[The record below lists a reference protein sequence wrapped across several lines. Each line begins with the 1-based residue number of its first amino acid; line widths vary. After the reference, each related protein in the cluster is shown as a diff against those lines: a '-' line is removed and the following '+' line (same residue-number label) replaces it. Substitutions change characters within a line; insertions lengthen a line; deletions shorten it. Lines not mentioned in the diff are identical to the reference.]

1 MFALQVNYIN
11 AHATSSRAGDLAEV
25 KALKQVF
32 KDTSQIKMNA
42 TKVMGAVHFAK
53 PFAGLQRDCLYAF
66 RLNFGTSLQNSHG

>member
-1 MFALQVNYIN
+1 
-11 AHATSSRAGDLAEV
+11 
-25 KALKQVF
+25 
-32 KDTSQIKMNA
+32 MNA